1 MTTDGQPLPGVLL
14 STELIHALLGGA
26 LPPCSTDTGEAAAVA
41 AMIRDAA
48 RELDSVQE
56 QLQARA
62 GYVIDQ
68 LRRITE
74 GRDRTRRGS
83 TDGVLQ
89 LAGVQVDMLAAR
101 RGDAVRHLSTLCTA
115 YQALRHPSAVPA
127 EPSRPAVAPGSS
139 PARPARR
146 R

>member
-1 MTTDGQPLPGVLL
+1 MA
-14 STELIHALLGGA
+14 AL
-26 LPPCSTDTGEAAAVA
+26 
-41 AMIRDAA
+41 IRDAA
-48 RELDSVQE
+48 GELDSIQE

-101 RGDAVRHLSTLCTA
+101 RGDAVRHLSTA

-139 PARPARR
+139 PGRPARR